1 MSRVLPGSF
10 KCLVYF
16 KKLGTKCKN
25 QVISDKKNIKK
36 HAQFEFLVVLNGTK
50 MQSQQ
55 NASCL
60 GVVEN
65 AKNLTNYRVVTHS
78 KARVWKIFLS
88 MKKKARIDAVS
99 QKNLLSITC

>member
-1 MSRVLPGSF
+1 MYL
-10 KCLVYF
+10 
-16 KKLGTKCKN
+16 KKLRTKCKN
-25 QVISDKKNIKK
+25 QVISDKKILRNM
-36 HAQFEFLVVLNGTK
+36 HNLNFLVVLNGTK

-60 GVVEN
+60 SVVEN
-65 AKNLTNYRVVTHS
+65 AKNSTTYRVVTHS
-78 KARVWKIFLS
+78 KTRVWKIFLS